1 MSLFSCIKQ
10 ILGIV
15 HSMWKIRKLEERLEH
30 TRVKIPGEANL
41 GKLAK
46 SSKKTKCEAKNC
58 LEG

>member
-15 HSMWKIRKLEERLEH
+15 HSMWKIKKFEERLEH

-46 SSKKTKCEAKNC
+46 SSKKLNARLKIY
-58 LEG
+58 

>member
-1 MSLFSCIKQ
+1 
-10 ILGIV
+10 
-15 HSMWKIRKLEERLEH
+15 MWKIRKLEERLEH

-58 LEG
+58 LKG